1 MAGKARDIGASV
13 RARLLTLAQ
22 RTGVEYQLLVT
33 RYALERLLYRLS
45 VSPHRDRFI
54 LKGAM
59 LFSIWLDDP
68 FRPTRDVD
76 FLGFGDPAVEATAA
90 AFREI
95 CLIEA
100 IDDGVRFD
108 ADAARAEAI
117 REDMV
122 YGGVRVQTKAMI
134 GGMRIPIRI
143 DVGFGDA
150 VTPGPEDVE
159 YPTLLD
165 SPPPRLRT
173 YPRETVVAEKFE
185 AIVSL
190 GLANSRMKDFYDL
203 WVMSERFPFELG
215 VLAAA
220 IRATFER
227 RGTVLPAE
235 VPAGLSDAFAA
246 DPLKAAQWTAFLRR
260 DRLGEQ
266 RQLAEVVARIREFI
280 MPAAVA
286 GDTRAER
293 SHWPPQGSWQ
303 T

>member
-1 MAGKARDIGASV
+1 MAGKARNIGASV

-22 RTGVEYQLLVT
+22 RQGVEYQLLVT

-45 VSPHRDRFI
+45 LSPHRDRFV

-68 FRPTRDVD
+68 FRPTRDID
-76 FLGFGDPAVEATAA
+76 FLGFGDPAVETMAAT
-90 AFREI
+90 FREI
-95 CLIEA
+95 CLVEA
-100 IDDGVRFD
+100 TDDGVSFD
-108 ADAARAEAI
+108 ADAVRAEAI

-122 YGGVRVQTKAMI
+122 YGGVRVQTKATI

-159 YPTLLD
+159 YPALLD
-165 SPPPRLRT
+165 APPPRLRT
-173 YPRETVVAEKFE
+173 YPRETAVAEKFE

-190 GLANSRMKDFYDL
+190 GLTNSRMKDFYDL
-203 WVMSERFPFELG
+203 WVLSERFPFERSA
-215 VLAAA
+215 LAAA

-227 RGTVLPAE
+227 RGTELPAA
-235 VPAGLSDAFAA
+235 VPPGLSEAFSA
-246 DPLKAAQWTAFLRR
+246 DPLKAVQWTAFLRR
-260 DRLGEQ
+260 DRLGDDH
-266 RQLAEVVARIREFI
+266 QLVEVVSRIREFI
-280 MPAAVA
+280 MPAVVA
-286 GDTRAER
+286 GDTLVEG
-293 SHWPPQGSWQ
+293 SHWPPQGPWR